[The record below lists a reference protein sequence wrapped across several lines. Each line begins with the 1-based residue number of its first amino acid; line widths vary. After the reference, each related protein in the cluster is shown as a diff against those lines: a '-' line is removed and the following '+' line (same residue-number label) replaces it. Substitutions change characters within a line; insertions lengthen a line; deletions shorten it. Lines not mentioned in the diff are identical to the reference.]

1 MLRALINN
9 KGICPFPK
17 SVNGLV
23 SMETGEWGWDQFGME
38 GINVF
43 LVLVLGIASSGSVFS
58 H

>member
-23 SMETGEWGWDQFGME
+23 SMETGEWRWDQFGME
-38 GINVF
+38 GSMSF
-43 LVLVLGIASSGSVFS
+43 
-58 H
+58 